1 VEEDEKEEEE
11 EVVEEDE
18 KEEEEVVE
26 EENDK
31 SDGEG
36 ELNVDEDQNIG
47 YDTVCAICDNGGEIL
62 PYVFTILVSD
72 HKYILLFFSY
82 HPSLKSK

>member
-1 VEEDEKEEEE
+1 VEEDEKEEE

-18 KEEEEVVE
+18 KEE